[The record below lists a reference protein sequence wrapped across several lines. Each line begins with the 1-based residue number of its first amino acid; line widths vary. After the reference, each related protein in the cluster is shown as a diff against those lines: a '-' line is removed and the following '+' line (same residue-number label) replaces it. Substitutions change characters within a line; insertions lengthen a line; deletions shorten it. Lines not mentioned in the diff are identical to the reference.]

1 MRIIEI
7 AALENGAHR
16 NQTGNL
22 SSVPD
27 GWAVIPDDLLLENF
41 PFGDV
46 TAEEINGVMTVTGW
60 QPKEIPAVAPPAP
73 AQRRE
78 QIYRSEALLAWEG
91 KNITINEAATLWQ
104 YYAAEGS
111 AKATELQALIASAK
125 AVIRE
130 KIPDEGGDA
139 A

>member
-7 AALENGAHR
+7 EALENGAHR
-16 NQTGNL
+16 NQSGEI
-22 SSVPD
+22 SSVPA
-27 GWAVIPDDLLLENF
+27 GWAIIPDDLLTENF

-46 TAEEINGVMTVTGW
+46 TAEEINGIMTVTGW
-60 QPKEIPAVAPPAP
+60 QPKEIPAAEPPAP
-73 AQRRE
+73 AQQRE
-78 QIYRSEALLAWEG
+78 QIYCSEALIDWDG
-91 KNITINEAATLWQ
+91 RKITVNEAAALWQ

-111 AKATELQALIASAK
+111 PRAKDLQELIASAK
-125 AVIRE
+125 AEIRE